1 MKTFA
6 GRRIKHSALLTLVA
20 IAIGLAHIVLE
31 TALFRTEF
39 ATGWLLAG
47 LIVLLAAY
55 NVVKKLSV
63 LPLGSSAKWMQ
74 LHIYA
79 GLLTIL
85 VFGLH
90 IGFRVPTG
98 PFEIVL
104 ASIYLLTFFSGV
116 VGLVMSRTFP
126 SRLATH
132 GEEVLFERIPVFIRR
147 LREEVEELVF
157 GCVSET
163 ETTVVPEFYLSQL
176 KPFFERPRNFWSHLV
191 NSARP
196 RRGLLQSIS
205 EQDNFL
211 NDTERESMRK
221 ISQIVVAKDNLDY
234 QYALQGTLKS
244 WLFVHIP
251 ATYALLILT
260 LFHTIVVHAFA
271 GMT

>member
-1 MKTFA
+1 MKN
-6 GRRIKHSALLTLVA
+6 SALLITAAIVLGLVH
-20 IAIGLAHIVLE
+20 LVLE

-63 LPLGSSAKWMQ
+63 LPLGSSAKWLQ

-79 GLLTIL
+79 GLLTIF

-98 PFEIVL
+98 MFEVVL
-104 ASIYLLTFFSGV
+104 ASLYLLTFGSGV

-126 SRLATH
+126 SRLSTR
-132 GEEVLFERIPVFIRR
+132 GEEVLFERIPLFIRR
-147 LREEVEELVF
+147 LRLKVEELVF
-157 GCVSET
+157 GCVEET
-163 ETTVVPEFYLSQL
+163 ETTAVPEFYLARL
-176 KPFFERPRNFWSHLV
+176 KPFFEQPRNFWAHLV
-191 NSARP
+191 NSDRP
-196 RRGLLQSIS
+196 RRRLLHAIG
-205 EQDNFL
+205 EQDPFL

-221 ISQIVVAKDNLDY
+221 IAEIVVAKDNLDY
-234 QYALQGTLKS
+234 QYALQSLLKY
-244 WLFVHIP
+244 WLFLHIP
-251 ATYALLILT
+251 ATYALLIVT
-260 LFHTIVVHAFA
+260 LFHAVLVHAFA